1 MTFSRL
7 RIGQRLSLCFGV
19 ILVLMAAVTALA
31 GVSAHRAQ
39 QQLAAALSHTNGKS
53 EIAALMRQSLFRQG
67 QAARNVATL
76 TDLNAMQKEM
86 ARIGIERKNYRIN
99 QANLLKSG
107 VSMEEQAI
115 INDMDGYDRRSEP
128 FIKQAE
134 EFAAGFNAGQA
145 TKLLN
150 TEVAPLQ
157 NQWLEAIDRLVKLEQ
172 GQIQRDLD
180 DFAASGRQTTMA
192 TIVICGVAMLLA
204 VLVAWRLNRSITR
217 PLNDAVDLASRVA
230 AGDLTAHIAAGGRDE
245 TGQLLA
251 ALGRM
256 NQSLLQTVSEVRDG
270 TQSIFRVSQQ
280 NAAGNTDLAAR
291 TEAQA
296 GSLQQTAGAMAELT
310 GIVSRNAQQIGEAN
324 RLAQS
329 TAAVASRGGDIV
341 SSVVG
346 TMTAIKDSSRKVVDI
361 ISVIDGIAFQ
371 TNILALNAAVEAA
384 RAGETGRGFAVVAT
398 EVRQLAMRS
407 AAAAKEIKV
416 LIGDSVERIDAGSRQ
431 VNDAGQTMR
440 EIVDSVEHVVGIMD
454 EIAAASDAQSH
465 GIADLNQA
473 ITQIDSV
480 TRTNATL
487 VAQAAVATADMQEQA
502 HKLWDAV
509 SAFRVGEEPAD
520 LHETSETETG
530 LNTLPAAHAAFPM
543 SHHPHRAAP
552 MISAA
557 LA

>member
-31 GVSAHRAQ
+31 GWSAHRAQ

-86 ARIGIERKNYRIN
+86 ARIGVERKNYRAD
-99 QANLLKSG
+99 QAALIQRG
-107 VSMEEQAI
+107 VSAEEQSV

-134 EFAAGFNAGQA
+134 EFVAGFNAGQA

-150 TEVAPLQ
+150 AEVAPLQ
-157 NQWLEAIDRLVKLEQ
+157 NQWLEAIDKLVKLEQ
-172 GQIQRDLD
+172 SQIQRDLD

-204 VLVAWRLNRSITR
+204 ALVAWRLNRSITR
-217 PLNDAVDLASRVA
+217 PLNDAVNLASRVA
-230 AGDLTAHIAAGGRDE
+230 AGDLTAHITQGGKDE

-310 GIVSRNAQQIGEAN
+310 DIVSRNAQQIGEAN

-329 TAAVASRGGDIV
+329 AATVASRGGDIV

-346 TMTAIKDSSRKVVDI
+346 TMTAIKDSSRKVDI

-398 EVRQLAMRS
+398 EVRHLAMRS

-431 VNDAGQTMR
+431 VDDAGQTMR

-473 ITQIDSV
+473 ITQIDTV

-487 VAQAAVATADMQEQA
+487 VAQAALATADMQEQA

-509 SAFRVGEEPAD
+509 SAFRVGEESAG
-520 LHETSETETG
+520 LHEVESEQVA
-530 LNTLPAAHAAFPM
+530 LNSLPAAPVATGL
-543 SHHPHRAAP
+543 PHRAMP
-552 MISAA
+552 LISPA

>member
-1 MTFSRL
+1 MKFSSL
-7 RIGQRLSLCFGV
+7 RIGHRLSLCFGV

-31 GVSAHRAQ
+31 GLSAHRAQ
-39 QQLAAALSHTNGKS
+39 QRLAAALSHTNGKS

-67 QAARNVATL
+67 QAARNVGTL

-86 ARIGIERKNYRIN
+86 ARIGSERKNYRVN
-99 QANLLKSG
+99 QAALLKAG
-107 VSMEEQAI
+107 VSVEEQAI
-115 INDMDGYDRRSEP
+115 VNEMEGYDRRSEP
-128 FIKQAE
+128 FIRQAE

-157 NQWLEAIDRLVKLEQ
+157 SQWLEAIDKLVKLEQ
-172 GQIQRDLD
+172 SQIQSDLD
-180 DFAASGRQTTMA
+180 DFAASSRQTTLA
-192 TIVICGVAMLLA
+192 TIAICAVAMLLA
-204 VLVAWRLNRSITR
+204 ALVASRLNRSITR
-217 PLNDAVDLASRVA
+217 PLNEAVSLASRVA
-230 AGDLTAHIAAGGRDE
+230 AGDLTAHIAGGGKDE

-251 ALGRM
+251 ALGSM
-256 NQSLLQTVSEVRDG
+256 NQSLLQTVSEVRNG

-310 GIVSRNAQQIGEAN
+310 DIVGRNARQIGEAN

-329 TAAVASRGGDIV
+329 AAGVASRGGEIV

-346 TMTAIKDSSRKVVDI
+346 TMSAIKDSSRKVVDI
-361 ISVIDGIAFQ
+361 IAVIDGIAFQ

-384 RAGETGRGFAVVAT
+384 RAGELGRGFAVVAT

-431 VNDAGQTMR
+431 VDDAGQTMR
-440 EIVDSVEHVVGIMD
+440 EIVGSVEHVVGIMD
-454 EIAAASDAQSH
+454 EIAAASDAQNH
-465 GIADLNQA
+465 GIADLNQSIA
-473 ITQIDSV
+473 EIDAV
-480 TRTNATL
+480 TRTNAML
-487 VAQAAVATADMQEQA
+487 VAQAATATADMQEQA
-502 HKLWDAV
+502 RKLWSAV
-509 SAFRVGEEPAD
+509 SAFRVGEQHDGLAD
-520 LHETSETETG
+520 LHDIRSLPPTGKAGLPQRET
-530 LNTLPAAHAAFPM
+530 
-543 SHHPHRAAP
+543 P
-552 MISAA
+552 MISIVPA
-557 LA
+557 

>member
-31 GVSAHRAQ
+31 GFSAHRAQ

-86 ARIGIERKNYRIN
+86 ARIGVERKAYRIN
-99 QANLLKSG
+99 QAALLNSG
-107 VSMEEQAI
+107 VSAEEQAI
-115 INDMDGYDRRSEP
+115 INDMDGLDRRSEP

-134 EFAAGFNAGQA
+134 EFVAGFNAGQA

-150 TEVAPLQ
+150 AEVAPLQ
-157 NQWLEAIDRLVKLEQ
+157 NQWLEAIDKLVKLEQ
-172 GQIQRDLD
+172 SQIQSDLD

-204 VLVAWRLNRSITR
+204 ILVAWRLNRSITR

-230 AGDLTAHIAAGGRDE
+230 AGDLTAHIAEGGKDE

-256 NQSLLQTVSEVRDG
+256 NQSLLQTVSEVRNG
-270 TQSIFRVSQQ
+270 TQSIFRVSRQ

-310 GIVSRNAQQIGEAN
+310 GIVSRNALQIGEAN

-329 TAAVASRGGDIV
+329 AAGVASRGGDIV

-398 EVRQLAMRS
+398 EVRHLAMRS

-431 VNDAGQTMR
+431 VDDAGQTMR

-473 ITQIDSV
+473 ITQIDAV

-502 HKLWDAV
+502 HKLWNAV

-520 LHETSETETG
+520 LHENLTEVQTE
-530 LNTLPAAHAAFPM
+530 LNALPTASTVSALP
-543 SHHPHRAAP
+543 RRDTP
-552 MISAA
+552 MIAAA

>member
-157 NQWLEAIDRLVKLEQ
+157 NQWLEAIDKLVKLEQ

-230 AGDLTAHIAAGGRDE
+230 AGDLTAHIAAGGKDE

-329 TAAVASRGGDIV
+329 AAAVASRGGDIV

-502 HKLWDAV
+502 HKLWGAV

-520 LHETSETETG
+520 LHEISETETG
-530 LNTLPAAHAAFPM
+530 LNTLPAAHAASAL